1 MSYIEVEYPEDKKE
15 FYKLLA
21 EQIRL
26 YTGDEKD
33 FYAVLAN
40 ASSVMAQ
47 AYSEVNWVGFYL
59 IDQSMKS
66 EHIDRQQLVVG
77 PFQGRPAVS
86 RITYG
91 TGVCGTAWKENSA
104 QVVDEVSCFA
114 GHIAC
119 DCNTHSEIVIP
130 MYNKNGEIIGVLDMD
145 SVVPARFDEEDKE
158 GLTEIVKLLVR
169 D

>member
-1 MSYIEVEYPEDKKE
+1 MS
-15 FYKLLA
+15 
-21 EQIRL
+21 
-26 YTGDEKD
+26 
-33 FYAVLAN
+33 N

-47 AYSEVNWVGFYL
+47 AFDEVNWVGFYL
-59 IDQSMKS
+59 VDQSMQNEPLEK
-66 EHIDRQQLVVG
+66 RQLVVG

-86 RITYG
+86 RIAYG
-91 TGVCGTAWKENSA
+91 TGVCGTAWKENRP

-145 SVVPARFDEEDKE
+145 SVVPARFDEEDRE
-158 GLTEIVKLLVR
+158 GLTEIVKKLV
-169 D
+169 